1 MPPPTSSV
9 KPTAAKLN
17 GAAGSKKDEAP
28 AAASTSN
35 ASGSSRPDKAAY
47 DAEQDGYNK
56 EIAAVKTK
64 LDAVRSRINLSQAPK
79 GDDRRS
85 QLKAELDALRGEQGN
100 FKAARGKTLDE
111 VKRLQ
116 EGLAKKIKDAQAQRG
131 KIAYKNVGEIDQ
143 RIAQLEKQIESGSM
157 KLVDEKKALQE
168 VSTLKRSRRQLEAS
182 GSVDDAISADKA
194 KIDELRKQLDDPE
207 RRKVSDKFDEL
218 KREMDGLREEG
229 NKAYEE
235 RNKLF
240 DERTALSAQM
250 DELYGKKRESAQKYR
265 EDNDKYYAKVQA
277 DRQARQDRFKAEK
290 AKEDAERQIEE
301 ISRMREDAKLP
312 AYSKE
317 IEDCQ
322 ILIGW
327 FQGKNGSEVP
337 STNAGGKG
345 QTTLEGVKA
354 LEIRQVETEFKGMTL
369 KKKRDDE
376 LAGFF
381 GGSGKGKKKG
391 GKGGAGSKAASGT
404 ATPAEGESSKKDA
417 VNLPMSLLS
426 AILSLGIHP
435 PSGKDD
441 VQRTVDDLETKKA
454 WFEAN
459 SAAKTKTE
467 IDRVE
472 KLVAKMQKKNSL
484 LAEDDDEEDKEVVDE
499 AGGNKEPLHT
509 AAVADSV
516 AGEAS
521 VEKEGD
527 HILPADASPTE
538 EVKHVDSALED
549 IQEAS

>member
-1 MPPPTSSV
+1 M
-9 KPTAAKLN
+9 N
-17 GAAGSKKDEAP
+17 GA
-28 AAASTSN
+28 
-35 ASGSSRPDKAAY
+35 SGR
-47 DAEQDGYNK
+47 
-56 EIAAVKTK
+56 V
-64 LDAVRSRINLSQAPK
+64 
-79 GDDRRS
+79 
-85 QLKAELDALRGEQGN
+85 
-100 FKAARGKTLDE
+100 
-111 VKRLQ
+111 
-116 EGLAKKIKDAQAQRG
+116 
-131 KIAYKNVGEIDQ
+131 
-143 RIAQLEKQIESGSM
+143 
-157 KLVDEKKALQE
+157 
-168 VSTLKRSRRQLEAS
+168 
-182 GSVDDAISADKA
+182 ADH
-194 KIDELRKQLDDPE
+194 Q
-207 RRKVSDKFDEL
+207 
-218 KREMDGLREEG
+218 
-229 NKAYEE
+229 
-235 RNKLF
+235 
-240 DERTALSAQM
+240 

-369 KKKRDDE
+369 KKKGDDE

-459 SAAKTKTE
+459 SAAKTKVSDSDFIVQHSRASADMKTE

-499 AGGNKEPLHT
+499 AGGNKEPLHST
-509 AAVADSV
+509 SGRPCRLVLIAVRARSR
-516 AGEAS
+516 S
-521 VEKEGD
+521 RN
-527 HILPADASPTE
+527 
-538 EVKHVDSALED
+538 
-549 IQEAS
+549 QR